1 MDSVLTIHDFIQGDM
16 DEMSSELGLSEDKA
30 KKAMVDAAR
39 LADELRQ
46 EQELAQTFEKD
57 RKLLE
62 CQAKDCQAR
71 LDDAEQNALK
81 VSKHHFEMGAIFKQL
96 S

>member
-1 MDSVLTIHDFIQGDM
+1 
-16 DEMSSELGLSEDKA
+16 MSSELGLSEDKA

-81 VSKHHFEMGAIFKQL
+81 VSRYHLEIGAIFEKL
-96 S
+96 SKVIQEIVFASFLS

>member
-1 MDSVLTIHDFIQGDM
+1 
-16 DEMSSELGLSEDKA
+16 MSSELGLSEDKA

-81 VSKHHFEMGAIFKQL
+81 VSKYHVEIGSIFKQL
-96 S
+96 LQANFENCFA

>member
-1 MDSVLTIHDFIQGDM
+1 
-16 DEMSSELGLSEDKA
+16 MSSELGLSEDKA

-81 VSKHHFEMGAIFKQL
+81 VSKDHFEVGAIFKRL
-96 S
+96 SQPNCDKCFA

>member
-1 MDSVLTIHDFIQGDM
+1 M

-81 VSKHHFEMGAIFKQL
+81 VSSDHFETRGIFHQSSQPNFDKCFA
-96 S
+96 

>member
-1 MDSVLTIHDFIQGDM
+1 
-16 DEMSSELGLSEDKA
+16 MSSELGLSEDKA

-81 VSKHHFEMGAIFKQL
+81 VSKWHCEIGATFEQL
-96 S
+96 SHAHLENCFA

>member
-1 MDSVLTIHDFIQGDM
+1 
-16 DEMSSELGLSEDKA
+16 MSGELGLSEDKA

-81 VSKHHFEMGAIFKQL
+81 VSKYPFKIGAFLNNCHHQNSKIVL
-96 S
+96 LDS